1 MFSRILTEI
10 ERKRIKTYLKQ
21 DGERDVNIR
30 QLVMRSR
37 RHLPTIKQDLD
48 LLERLVQAYDSH
60 VKRGD

>member
-10 ERKRIKTYLKQ
+10 ERKRIKNYLKQ

-37 RHLPTIKQDLD
+37 RHLSTIKQDLM
-48 LLERLVQAYDSH
+48 LLEKLVSAYDSH
-60 VKRGD
+60 IKKG

>member
-37 RHLPTIKQDLD
+37 RQLSTIKSDLE
-48 LLERLVQAYDSH
+48 LLERLVAAYDSH
-60 VKRGD
+60 IKKD